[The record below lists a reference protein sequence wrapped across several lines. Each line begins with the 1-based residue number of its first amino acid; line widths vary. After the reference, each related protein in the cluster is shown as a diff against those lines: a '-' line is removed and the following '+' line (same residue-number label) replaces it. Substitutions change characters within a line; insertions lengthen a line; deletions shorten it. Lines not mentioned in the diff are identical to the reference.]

1 MQQADVRLLHL
12 QGKQLSEAPMSA
24 LQVAAAAGN
33 GSGAVQV
40 AQVQLPAQLYAIQ
53 AVSIVPATQSERC
66 RKACDI
72 SNLAAQMAVAAY

>member
-24 LQVAAAAGN
+24 LQVAAAAAAGN

-53 AVSIVPATQSERC
+53 AVSIVPATQSECC

-72 SNLAAQMAVAAY
+72 SN